1 MIDHE
6 RQFWDVFVEMSNS
19 MNDFQILQ
27 LFSFY
32 QKTTFEG
39 MFNFEHGPQIG
50 IHPYLIRD
58 KGYLFL
64 P

>member
-1 MIDHE
+1 
-6 RQFWDVFVEMSNS
+6 MSNS